1 MVHGVKESR
10 GGVKFGLGS
19 GVNGSG
25 LFPFWLR
32 FFE

>member
-1 MVHGVKESR
+1 MARGVKESR

-19 GVNGSG
+19 RVNGSG